1 MKKNNKLSCYLMA
14 LLFMIISYLLVNNIV
29 ISILN
34 GLYFFLI
41 VYKYITLSFI
51 KVNKKIDTYEEFTH
65 FANVL
70 IMQLTVTPN
79 LNESLNEIARINK
92 KTYSEVLL
100 DDSLTINEKLES
112 LEQFFPIPLYHI
124 LKHILLLYAEQGGDI
139 LTMSQELLNKCDMEL
154 ANMQEIYSLN
164 RQKWSESVI
173 MWGFALVGFF
183 YLRSSLIS
191 YYLTL
196 IEKPSFMVSVE
207 IFLLIFVSTLKLV
220 SNRYIKEQVEL

>member
-65 FANVL
+65 FANGL